1 MPNPLHA
8 RPGHVTSQSAAK
20 PGTNC
25 GGSAPSPFSS
35 HSIAAQRQA
44 AVDSAGGCSSHRPAR
59 APVSVQVMHALHQM
73 NRRMP

>member
-1 MPNPLHA
+1 MPKPLHA
-8 RPGHVTSQSAAK
+8 RPGHVTSLSAAK

-35 HSIAAQRQA
+35 HSIAGQQ
-44 AVDSAGGCSSHRPAR
+44 AVDSAGGCSSLWPAR

>member
-1 MPNPLHA
+1 MPKPLHA
-8 RPGHVTSQSAAK
+8 RPGHVTSQSATK

-25 GGSAPSPFSS
+25 GGSAPSLFSP
-35 HSIAAQRQA
+35 HSIAEQQA
-44 AVDSAGGCSSHRPAR
+44 AVDSAGGCSSLWPAR